1 MSSYDRVAA
10 AFHTRIDA
18 IVSAVDA
25 MAPGIERS
33 ATLLVQAAL
42 GDHKVL
48 ICASGQDDPLANHTA
63 AALREAQAGM
73 PPLPAYAIT
82 SDVDPAASGN
92 LERDLRALSRDGD
105 VLLAIDTS
113 ADADLAR
120 FCVEVAQERNLG
132 LIILSVSEDAGI
144 ESAIPLPG
152 ETQALRMEL
161 AMMAVDCLHTEIRH
175 LLLGE

>member
-1 MSSYDRVAA
+1 MSSYDRIAA

-25 MAPGIERS
+25 MAPGVEQS
-33 ATLLVQAAL
+33 AALLVQAAL

-48 ICASGQDDPLANHTA
+48 ICATGPDGPLADHA
-63 AALREAQAGM
+63 AATLREAQAGM
-73 PPLPAYAIT
+73 PPLPALAVT
-82 SDVDPAASGN
+82 SDVDPAANRN

-105 VLLAIDTS
+105 VLIAMDTS
-113 ADADLAR
+113 ESADVAG
-120 FCVEVAQERNLG
+120 FCVELARERNLG

-144 ESAIPLPG
+144 EAAIPLPG
-152 ETQALRMEL
+152 ETQALRSEL
-161 AMMAVDCLHTEIRH
+161 AMMAIDCLHTEIRH